1 MSLVETARIIRE
13 AFRALLGSRLVE
25 RLEEDLM
32 RLRADFESRLLD
44 KEVVIANLREEKQQL
59 LAKVALYEITIMP
72 RSSIQ
77 GAEVVNYAK
86 PTKPSF
92 SKEMFISP
100 PPMSSW
106 QKVQAEHN
114 AQMQREIE
122 EEQKQKAQETVNG

>member
-1 MSLVETARIIRE
+1 MTGSDIRKF
-13 AFRALLGSRLVE
+13 FRDLFGSRLVE

-32 RLRADFESRLLD
+32 RLRADFENRLQD

-92 SKEMFISP
+92 SKEMFMSP
-100 PPMSSW
+100 PPMSAW

-122 EEQKQKAQETVNG
+122 EEQKQQATEA